1 VARKLGRHFIGIE
14 REQTYVSAALTR
26 IASIRP
32 AVFEA
37 LQSVTPKRK
46 EARIPFGSLV
56 EQGLIQPG
64 TQLFDL
70 TRRYSAM
77 VRADGSLVSGPHQGS
92 IHKVGA
98 LVQGAEACNGWTFWH
113 HDDGGRLAPL
123 DDLRAGVRRKLDLLS
138 A

>member
-1 VARKLGRHFIGIE
+1 
-14 REQTYVSAALTR
+14 
-26 IASIRP
+26 
-32 AVFEA
+32 A

-46 EARIPFGSLV
+46 EVRIPFGSLI
-56 EQGLIQPG
+56 EQGLIEPG

-77 VRADGSLVSGPHQGS
+77 VRADGSLVSGSHQGS

-98 LVQGAEACNGWTFWH
+98 LVQGSEACNGWTFWH
-113 HDDGGRLAPL
+113 HQTDLGVAPI
-123 DDLRAGVRRKLDLLS
+123 DDLRTGIRAKLDLLS

>member
-1 VARKLGRHFIGIE
+1 MK
-14 REQTYVSAALTR
+14 R

-32 AVFEA
+32 GVFEA
-37 LQSVTPKRK
+37 LQSITPKRK

-56 EQGLIQPG
+56 EQGLIDPG
-64 TQLFDL
+64 TQLFDQ
-70 TRRYSAM
+70 TKRYSAM
-77 VRADGSLVSGPHQGS
+77 VRADGSLVSGTHQGS

-113 HDDGGRLAPL
+113 HEQSGRMEPI
-123 DDLRAGVRRKLDLLS
+123 DTLRTDIRQKLDLLS